1 MAGSG
6 VGRGDLRSPARL
18 PVKRYIA
25 LFEAQFLV
33 VTLPPWSD
41 NLDKRLAK
49 TAKIYFND
57 AGLLA
62 HLPGV
67 DADGLAHQSVSKGAL
82 VENFAVVELMKLA
95 ANSQA
100 RPSPKFR
107 SLPSNFRGNIPP
119 CCQTDGRAPGHA
131 QHAQRPCGSAP
142 GPPDRPSRRR
152 RRVPHGRADSCRA
165 AHKTPR
171 YVRAS
176 VVTTKGRVRPCSYR
190 TARTTM
196 PGAWTADHARS
207 AV

>member
-1 MAGSG
+1 MNQMT
-6 VGRGDLRSPARL
+6 
-18 PVKRYIA
+18 VKRYIA
-25 LFEAQFLV
+25 LFEALFLV

-41 NLDKRLAK
+41 NLGKRLAK

-62 HLPGV
+62 HLLGV

-82 VENFAVVELMKLA
+82 VENFAVVELIKLA

-100 RPSPKFR
+100 RPSRNFGVCLRIFGATFFR
-107 SLPSNFRGNIPP
+107 AVKRTDAPRVTPSMR
-119 CCQTDGRAPGHA
+119 
-131 QHAQRPCGSAP
+131 SALADLHLE
-142 GPPDRPSRRR
+142 PPDRPSRER

-165 AHKTPR
+165 AHETPR

-190 TARTTM
+190 TVRTAT
-196 PGAWTADHARS
+196 PGTETAAHARS